1 MIKNPYGEKEGAGMP
16 VMCTCLAL
24 QRHLVSVQ
32 LPIRGYLSE
41 CRWRA
46 LKSVVGLSVVEVEW
60 GGIDLRSD
68 HLVWYSR
75 RSRSVDH
82 FVPLRL
88 GSVVRCPREGRV
100 YHL

>member
-1 MIKNPYGEKEGAGMP
+1 MP
-16 VMCTCLAL
+16 VMCDCLAF

-32 LPIRGYLSE
+32 LPLRGYLSE

-60 GGIDLRSD
+60 GRVDLRND
-68 HLVWYSR
+68 HLGWYSR

-88 GSVVRCPREGRV
+88 GSVVCCPRGRRV